1 MFVNILVS
9 YSMQS
14 DKGSRKTFP
23 EVQGARYGSHLLCS
37 IEKVVNREFYLRY
50 MEQLGNA
57 KNKHGFTNVEKN
69 VNIGLQCMSTLT
81 EDCAAALYFVLV
93 DLPYMLRVRGGRD
106 ANGMPENQLDMG
118 PFHDKLMEY
127 CKRIADDPSILLDGA
142 QPPTTFTGEAMAQPE
157 VFDAVIK
164 LSSSLPYLPA
174 ILGAF
179 FRGAHAKWI
188 TFTAEFA
195 QTEQIANLSPA
206 ERRAAFLSTT
216 NDVNEGALGML
227 RVALRKFPN
236 LSLEGYNARMM
247 IRRNNVAGYMRN
259 LSRQAWRFCHDEA
272 RRIARNST
280 ERRRRNRLAELRVQK
295 ALTNVRERAAKRQK
309 AEEQSAQL
317 EERLAGVH
325 LELDA
330 DVISAMKGAD
340 LAIQIQLHR
349 RLGDL
354 DPTTG
359 KSVVPP
365 TSKLK
370 VHEKKIVVLELAARR
385 RELHGEVSNIEVE
398 MGGSVASADKAEDAM
413 VRILQ
418 VSGVLRC

>member
-1 MFVNILVS
+1 
-9 YSMQS
+9 
-14 DKGSRKTFP
+14 
-23 EVQGARYGSHLLCS
+23 
-37 IEKVVNREFYLRY
+37 

-57 KNKHGFTNVEKN
+57 KNKHRFTNVEEN

-142 QPPTTFTGEAMAQPE
+142 QPPTTFTGEAMAQPK
-157 VFDAVIK
+157 VFNAVIK
-164 LSSSLPYLPA
+164 LSSSLPHLPA

-179 FRGAHAKWI
+179 FCGAHAKWI

-216 NDVNEGALGML
+216 NDVNKGALGML

-295 ALTNVRERAAKRQK
+295 ALTNVQERAAKR
-309 AEEQSAQL
+309 
-317 EERLAGVH
+317 
-325 LELDA
+325 
-330 DVISAMKGAD
+330 
-340 LAIQIQLHR
+340 
-349 RLGDL
+349 
-354 DPTTG
+354 
-359 KSVVPP
+359 
-365 TSKLK
+365 
-370 VHEKKIVVLELAARR
+370 
-385 RELHGEVSNIEVE
+385 
-398 MGGSVASADKAEDAM
+398 
-413 VRILQ
+413 
-418 VSGVLRC
+418 